1 MARVEIEE
9 ADLLNY
15 RHIHGMV
22 DTIMRQPELR
32 KTFLETAKK
41 ANPRLAIPEV
51 DAAAPVLAAVGGI
64 QKRLTDFLAAQTER
78 ERKAEEDGR
87 IRAFQSRWADQEQAL
102 LRGGW
107 QAKGIEGVKKFA
119 EENGISDLG
128 IAADAFERRNPQP
141 DPARSSGGGWGNLF
155 GGGAVSTEDTFVKDM
170 MNASGQDEGRL
181 DREINATLADIR
193 GAR

>member
-1 MARVEIEE
+1 MATVEIEE

-22 DTIMRQPELR
+22 DTIMKQPELR

-64 QKRLTDFLAAQTER
+64 EKRLTDFLAAQTER
-78 ERKAEEDGR
+78 ERKADEDGR

-141 DPARSSGGGWGNLF
+141 DPAQSSGAGWGALF
-155 GGGAVSTEDTFVKDM
+155 GGNTPSEGDTFVSDM
-170 MNASGQDEGRL
+170 MKSSGENEARL

-193 GAR
+193 GVR